1 MPFRIAHDTVGKIV
15 LFAISKGRELNEL
28 SLDEMRE
35 FSPKIEKDVFE
46 ALSLEKTLS
55 SKSQIGGTSPERV
68 IEALDAAKRDLEI
81 EAS

>member
-1 MPFRIAHDTVGKIV
+1 V

-28 SLDEMRE
+28 SLEEMRE

-55 SKSQIGGTSPERV
+55 AKNQIGGTSPERV
-68 IEALDAAKRDLEI
+68 FEALDAAKRDLEI
-81 EAS
+81 ETN